1 MPLPPLTRRHLLT
14 TTLMPQWLQ
23 AQPAA
28 ADPTA
33 RHAVPTQASQPAQAN
48 QHSKPA
54 WRVGPGEALTRIADA
69 LRLAADGDTIEVLPG
84 TYSGDVAVIH
94 QRRLDIVGLG
104 TQPVL
109 DAAGQHAE
117 GKAIWVVRDG
127 DIRIHNIGFRGAR
140 VPDSN
145 GAGIRFERGRLQLQ
159 GCSFHDNQNG
169 VLTGNDVHSVL
180 EISDC
185 VFSQAPETPA
195 TPPHL
200 VYVGQIGLFILRGCL
215 LRQGKGGHLVKSRAQ
230 EARLINNRLD
240 DGLTGEASYEIDL
253 PNGGVALVE
262 GNTVLQSPHT
272 RNPVMLSYGAE
283 GAHWAVNRLT
293 LRDNTFINR
302 RTSGGWF
309 VRVWDSRLPANSVVH
324 SSHNRWLGPGS
335 LALGPHG
342 LSSDDR
348 RGPAPQGGD

>member
-1 MPLPPLTRRHLLT
+1 MPMPSLTRRLLLT
-14 TTLMPQWLQ
+14 TALAPQWLQ

-28 ADPTA
+28 GDPPP
-33 RHAVPTQASQPAQAN
+33 RPAQPL
-48 QHSKPA
+48 QQSKPP

-69 LRLAADGDTIEVLPG
+69 LRLAGDGDTIEVLPG
-84 TYSGDVAVIH
+84 TYSGDVAVIT
-94 QRRLDIVGLG
+94 QRRLDIVGIG
-104 TQPVL
+104 VQPVL

-145 GAGIRFERGRLQLQ
+145 GAGIRFEHGRLQLQ

-169 VLTGNDVHSVL
+169 VLASNDSHSVL
-180 EISDC
+180 EVTDC
-185 VFSQAPETPA
+185 VFSQAPETAAP
-195 TPPHL
+195 PPHL
-200 VYVGQIGLFILRGCL
+200 IYVGQIGLFILRGCL

-230 EARLINNRLD
+230 QARLIANRLD
-240 DGLTGEASYEIDL
+240 DGHSGEASYEIDL

-262 GNTVLQSPHT
+262 GNTVVQSPHT

-302 RTSGGWF
+302 RAAGGWF
-309 VRVWDSRLPANSVVH
+309 VRVWDQRLPADTVVH
-324 SSHNRWLGPGS
+324 SSRNRWLGPGS

-342 LSSDDR
+342 VSSDDS
-348 RGPAPQGGD
+348 RGPLPAAND